1 MHEANESMGHL
12 ADRRDNEA
20 GGTDLVSA
28 VLLFLLSLI
37 KLEHKE

>member
-1 MHEANESMGHL
+1 MGHL
-12 ADRRDNEA
+12 TDRRDNEA
-20 GGTDLVSA
+20 GSPDPVSA